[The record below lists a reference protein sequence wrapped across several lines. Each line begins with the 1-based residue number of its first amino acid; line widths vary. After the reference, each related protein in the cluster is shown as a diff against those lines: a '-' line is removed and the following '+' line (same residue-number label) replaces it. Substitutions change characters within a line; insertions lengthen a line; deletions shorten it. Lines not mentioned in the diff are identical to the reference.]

1 MDRNLALEVVRVTEA
16 AALESARLMGRG
28 DASAVDRAA
37 SAAMR
42 RAFHA
47 MDVDATVVGG
57 EGREGEV
64 EGLFVGERIGAGGAP
79 IDVALDALEG
89 ATVCATGGTNALS
102 IILIS
107 ERGRIL
113 SCPETYMDKLAVGP
127 EGRGV
132 VSLEKT
138 PQENLRA
145 LADAKGVYVEDL
157 TVVVLD
163 RPRHDGLVDQVRKA
177 GARVQILADG
187 DLAAGIAA
195 SRPGSGIDILL
206 GVGGAQQGVLA
217 AGAIMALGGE
227 FQGRFRP
234 RNDDERNRLRE
245 AGIGDLSR
253 IYGPA
258 DLVGDNVMF
267 AATGVTN
274 GHLLSGVRYFRGGA
288 TTNSVVMRSRTR
300 TVRWIEA
307 HHRFDFK
314 PEY

>member
-28 DASAVDRAA
+28 DATAVDRAA

-47 MDVDATVVGG
+47 MDVDATVVVG

-127 EGRGV
+127 EGKGV

-145 LADAKGVYVEDL
+145 LAAAKGVYVEDL